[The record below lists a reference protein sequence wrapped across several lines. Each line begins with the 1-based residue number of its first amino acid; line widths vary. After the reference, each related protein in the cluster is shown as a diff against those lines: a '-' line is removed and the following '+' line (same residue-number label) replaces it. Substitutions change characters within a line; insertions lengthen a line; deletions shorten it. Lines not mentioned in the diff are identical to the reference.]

1 MRRRRTSRAA
11 RIAARSAP
19 NPNILRDVQAWERE
33 HGVTS
38 PAFAREVCDGDAGT
52 FNLPVLVARGSLADL
67 RAARESCYVLH
78 ERGMRYVGEF
88 QGRLNEGHAW
98 ERTERALSGHDAAA
112 ADRVRELAEI
122 ISAELP
128 PLPSRRRRRVWSD
141 DGSDY
146 DFDRLQ
152 DFHER
157 PASARKRTVRSD
169 PGTVHLV
176 ACYGGSGATTEDE
189 LQWAGAPCL
198 AVARA
203 LLDAGYSVS
212 LDATRAVQCE
222 GYVQSEVVRI
232 LDAGTGFEVDF
243 AAVASVVCD
252 GNVFRHAG
260 FAFRCV
266 ANPLIP
272 YNLGSATMNPAKVY
286 QGLAERGS
294 LPAVTWAFDL
304 SYSRTAA
311 IDAARSGLRAIIDR
325 IAPES
330 ALSALGSHDLAMSQR
345 EECAV

>member
-1 MRRRRTSRAA
+1 MRRTRRRRST
-11 RIAARSAP
+11 RSLGTAER
-19 NPNILRDVQAWERE
+19 NPGILRDVQAWEGANR
-33 HGVTS
+33 VTS
-38 PAFAREVCDGDAGT
+38 PTFAREVCDGDSST
-52 FNLPVLVARGSLADL
+52 FGLPVLVARGSLSDL
-67 RAARESCYVLH
+67 RAAREACYAL
-78 ERGMRYVGEF
+78 RDAGMNYVWEF
-88 QGRLNEGHAW
+88 QIRGSDERDWNRAESALYGRD
-98 ERTERALSGHDAAA
+98 TAAS
-112 ADRVRELAEI
+112 DRVRELADL
-122 ISAELP
+122 ISGELP
-128 PLPSRRRRRVWSD
+128 SLPSRRRRRVWSD

-176 ACYGGSGATTEDE
+176 ACYGGSGETTEDE

-212 LDATRAVQCE
+212 LDATRAVQCG
-222 GYVQSEVVRI
+222 GYAQIEVLSI
-232 LDAGTGFEVDF
+232 LDAGSNLEVDF
-243 AAVASVVCD
+243 ASVASVVCD

-266 ANPLIP
+266 ANPKIP
-272 YNLGSATMNPAKVY
+272 MNLGSATLNPAKVY
-286 QGLAERGS
+286 QGLAERGN

-311 IDAARSGLRAIIDR
+311 IEAARAGLRAIIER
-325 IAPES
+325 IAPEL
-330 ALSALGSHDLAMSQR
+330 ALSNLGSHELAMQQR
-345 EECAV
+345 E